1 VSAKAPIFIA
11 DYAVT
16 CALGHDREAVARKLF
31 SSAPPKVSGSAKLH
45 SGRTV
50 PVGRIDGLAPT
61 NGQTRTNTL
70 SALALGPLAVAI
82 AQTRERYGADRGG
95 VVIGTSTSGIGE
107 GGAAMR
113 RAVGSGQLPAD
124 FGLSRQQ
131 LGDTARFVAELAGA
145 TGPCY
150 AVSTACTSGGRAMA
164 AGARLLRADLCDV
177 VICGGSDSLCELTLE
192 GFASLEALSS
202 TPSNPMSVHRSGLN
216 IGEGAAFFLLSREP
230 GPWRLAGWGESA
242 DGHHMSAPDPSGAGA
257 EAAIRG
263 ALDMAGTPA
272 SDVDFVHLHGT
283 ATPLNDAMEAAVVA
297 RVFGLD
303 TPCASTKPLTGHT
316 LGAAGAVQAALCL
329 MAMER
334 GQLPPHLWDGARD
347 PELAHIRLAE
357 VGEAARLHRI
367 VSASYAFGG
376 NNTALALETA

>member
-1 VSAKAPIFIA
+1 MSANIFIN

-16 CALGHDREAVARKLF
+16 CALGDDRDAVARTLF
-31 SSAPPKVSGSAKLH
+31 SSTPPKVSGNAQLA

-50 PVGRIDGLAPT
+50 PVGRVDGLGPSEK
-61 NGQTRTNTL
+61 QTRTNTL
-70 SALALGPLAVAI
+70 SALALSPLADAI
-82 AQTRERYGADRGG
+82 VQARARYGADRVG
-95 VVIGTSTSGIGE
+95 VIVGTSTSGIGE
-107 GGAAMR
+107 GGGAMR
-113 RAVGSGQLPAD
+113 RVLESGRLPAD
-124 FGLSRQQ
+124 FRLGRQQ
-131 LGDTARFVAELAGA
+131 LGDTARFVAERVGA
-145 TGPCY
+145 EGPCY
-150 AVSTACTSGGRAMA
+150 AVSTACTSGARAMA

-177 VICGGSDSLCELTLE
+177 VLCGGSDSLCELTLE

-202 TPSNPMSVHRSGLN
+202 TPSNPMSVNRTGLN
-216 IGEGAAFFLLSREP
+216 IGEGAAFFLMSRDA

-242 DGHHMSAPDPSGAGA
+242 DGHHMSAPDPTGAGA

-263 ALDMAGTPA
+263 ALDMAGAKP
-272 SDVDFVHLHGT
+272 SDVDFIHLHGT
-283 ATPLNDAMEAAVVA
+283 ATPLNDAMEAGVVA

-303 TPCASTKPLTGHT
+303 TPCASTKPMTGHT

-329 MAMER
+329 TAMER

-347 PELAHIRLAE
+347 PDLAHIRLAE
-357 VGEAARLHRI
+357 VGETARLHRI